1 MTNIKWY
8 ITKKICHDA
17 DYGLD
22 KLATAG
28 TRLKSVLLY
37 HIHPSGSLT
46 LGQLSAAGN
55 LTTVLG
61 QDLNANY
68 PLQASTNTTNGVSS
82 HSNCLALHFPINF
95 LLSPLCSVQ
104 GLPRSLVSVSI
115 GHLQGFTRSKQSMPS
130 EFPSM

>member
-1 MTNIKWY
+1 M
-8 ITKKICHDA
+8 
-17 DYGLD
+17 
-22 KLATAG
+22 
-28 TRLKSVLLY
+28 LLY

-82 HSNCLALHFPINF
+82 HSNYVTLHFPINS
-95 LLSPLCSVQ
+95 LPSPLCSVQ
-104 GLPRSLVSVSI
+104 GLPRVSC
-115 GHLQGFTRSKQSMPS
+115 PS
-130 EFPSM
+130 FYRALAGLNKVEAVHAL